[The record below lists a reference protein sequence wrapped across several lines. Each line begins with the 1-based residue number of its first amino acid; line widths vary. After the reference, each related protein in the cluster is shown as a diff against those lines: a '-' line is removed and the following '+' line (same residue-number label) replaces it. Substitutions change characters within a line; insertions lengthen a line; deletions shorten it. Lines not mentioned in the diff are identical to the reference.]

1 MYSSSYSMVD
11 TVVVGKFVGTNA
23 LAGVGATGTISFLII
38 GFLMGMSTGF
48 TVLTSQ
54 RFGAGDMKGMRK
66 TVASAAILSLIVSVV
81 MTLVS
86 VIGMHG
92 LLKFLNTPDDIYDA
106 AYSYIIIVCAGIVF
120 QVLYNLLSSILRAL
134 GNSKTPLY
142 FLILAALLNIVL
154 DLVFIIAFHMGT
166 AGAAYATVISQGI
179 SGFLCLYYIIKK
191 VPVLRMEKEDW
202 HINWHLAKIQMSIGF
217 PMAFQYSITA
227 IGTMTVQWAL
237 NLLGSTAVAAFTA
250 ANKIEQIVTQ
260 AYVALGTAIAAPGE
274 QSGGAGKV
282 KRIRQ
287 GFHAGCMMGCA
298 YAVVTGLIVAFF
310 GKYLTYLFVD
320 PSEQNVVQVSVTY
333 FRTVFWA
340 YPFLGSIFLYRNTL
354 QGMGYGLVPMLGG
367 VFELVARTL
376 IVVLVAGHTT
386 FAGVC
391 LADPAAW
398 IAALIPLIPYYFYT
412 MKKYSTKAE

>member
-1 MYSSSYSMVD
+1 MERDMTSGNPGRILLNFTLPVFVGNVFQQFYSMVD

-154 DLVFIIAFHMGT
+154 DLVFIIAFHMGH
-166 AGAAYATVISQGI
+166 SR
-179 SGFLCLYYIIKK
+179 SCLCNCDFSRNFRFLCLYYIIKK
-191 VPVLRMEKEDW
+191 SAGFADGKGR
-202 HINWHLAKIQMSIGF
+202 LAYQL
-217 PMAFQYSITA
+217 AFGKDPDEHWISHGVSVFHHCYRHHDRAVGAESAGLDCRSSFYSSQQDRADRDT
-227 IGTMTVQWAL
+227 GL
-237 NLLGSTAVAAFTA
+237 C
-250 ANKIEQIVTQ
+250 
-260 AYVALGTAIAAPGE
+260 
-274 QSGGAGKV
+274 GAGN
-282 KRIRQ
+282 RHCHLCGPER
-287 GFHAGCMMGCA
+287 GCRKGEA
-298 YAVVTGLIVAFF
+298 DPPGISRRLYDGLCVCGGDWPDCGVLWKISD
-310 GKYLTYLFVD
+310 L
-320 PSEQNVVQVSVTY
+320 SVY
-333 FRTVFWA
+333 FR
-340 YPFLGSIFLYRNTL
+340 
-354 QGMGYGLVPMLGG
+354 
-367 VFELVARTL
+367 
-376 IVVLVAGHTT
+376 
-386 FAGVC
+386 
-391 LADPAAW
+391 
-398 IAALIPLIPYYFYT
+398 
-412 MKKYSTKAE
+412 